1 MKKLTLY
8 ISLFTLA
15 FFTAQAQPA
24 PKQSESILIT
34 NAIIH
39 TGTLQVIESGAVGF
53 DNGKITYVG
62 AANSAPKNSFKKVI
76 DAKGSHIYPGFIA
89 TNSTLG
95 LLEIDAVKASDDMA
109 EIGKYNPNVRSIIAF
124 NTESKVIETAKQNG
138 ILLAQITPRDGRI
151 SGKSSIVNLDSWHWR
166 EAVINED
173 EGLHINF
180 PRTFGRDWSDGS
192 GKLSVAK
199 DYDKQVT
206 ELENYLKTGIA
217 YQNQTNE
224 QENEPYFAIAN
235 WFKNGGTLYIH
246 ANEAQQMTD
255 AVLMAN
261 RLNIK
266 KIVLVGASDADQITD
281 LLKKYRVS
289 VLIER
294 VHSLISHD
302 TDPVEKPYAMPA
314 ILRKAGIIVALENSS
329 EMERM
334 NTRNLPFMA
343 GTAAGFGLSKEEA
356 LQLITLH
363 AAKILGI
370 DNQYGSLEVGKSAT
384 LLVSTGDALD
394 MRGNN
399 ITQAFIDG
407 RSIDLQ
413 THQTKLYE
421 KYKTKYQQ

>member
-1 MKKLTLY
+1 MKKIALY
-8 ISLFTLA
+8 LLVIATAFT
-15 FFTAQAQPA
+15 TAQAQPA

-39 TGTLQVIESGAVGF
+39 TGNLTVVESGAIGF
-53 DNGKITYVG
+53 DNGIITYLG
-62 AANSAPKNSFKKVI
+62 TASKAPTNFKKVI

-89 TNSTLG
+89 ANSTLG

-109 EIGKYNPNVRSIIAF
+109 EIGKFNANVRSIIAF

-138 ILLAQITPRDGRI
+138 ILLAQITPREGRI

-180 PRTFGRDWSDGS
+180 PRTFSRDWSDGS
-192 GKLSVAK
+192 GKLGVAK
-199 DYDKQVT
+199 DYDKQIA
-206 ELENYLKTGIA
+206 ELENYLKSGIT
-217 YQNQTNE
+217 YKNDGIE
-224 QENEPYFAIAN
+224 QENEPYSAIAS
-235 WFKNGGTLYIH
+235 WFQKGGTLYIH
-246 ANEAQQMTD
+246 ANETQQMTD
-255 AVLMAN
+255 AILMAN
-261 RLNIK
+261 RLNMK

-302 TDPVEKPYAMPA
+302 TDAVEKPFAMPA
-314 ILRKAGIIVALENSS
+314 ILQKAGITVALENSS

-356 LQLITLH
+356 LQLITLN

-370 DNQYGSLEVGKSAT
+370 DNAYGSLEVGKSAT

-399 ITQAFIDG
+399 ITHAFIDG
-407 RSIDLQ
+407 RKIDLE

-421 KYKTKYQQ
+421 KYKKKYQQ